1 MTYKYQWM
9 IDFFSNLLEEKK
21 KEENDRDV
29 AEIKKAIQ
37 VIKNMRRRK
46 MPRLAPSRT
55 EMMDRQFKAA
65 YMAGL
70 ELKGLKTKN
79 IASLIGKCEK
89 TVAHKRDHPADMTV
103 FELRAIADKLDFT
116 AEQVAS
122 MILKA

>member
-1 MTYKYQWM
+1 
-9 IDFFSNLLEEKK
+9 
-21 KEENDRDV
+21 
-29 AEIKKAIQ
+29 
-37 VIKNMRRRK
+37 

-55 EMMDRQFKAA
+55 EMMDRSFRAA
-65 YMAGL
+65 YLAGL
-70 ELKGLKTKN
+70 EMKGLKQKN

-103 FELRAIADKLDFT
+103 FELRAIAATLDFT

>member
-1 MTYKYQWM
+1 
-9 IDFFSNLLEEKK
+9 
-21 KEENDRDV
+21 
-29 AEIKKAIQ
+29 
-37 VIKNMRRRK
+37 
-46 MPRLAPSRT
+46 MPRLMPSRT
-55 EMMDRQFKAA
+55 EMMDRSFKAA
-65 YMAGL
+65 YLAGL